1 MGTGRWGT
9 ESASESCLHRSSNY
23 WCKASMGLEAQG
35 LLQGLNKKVHKS
47 SHYSVRRTAG
57 TQQK

>member
-1 MGTGRWGT
+1 
-9 ESASESCLHRSSNY
+9 
-23 WCKASMGLEAQG
+23 MGLEAQG

-57 TQQK
+57 TQQKWGTIKWNEVKI